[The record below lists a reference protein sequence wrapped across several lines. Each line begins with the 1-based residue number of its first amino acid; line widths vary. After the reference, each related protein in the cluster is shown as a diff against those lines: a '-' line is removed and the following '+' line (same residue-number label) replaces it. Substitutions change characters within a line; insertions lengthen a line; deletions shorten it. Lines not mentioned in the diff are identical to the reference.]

1 MKRTKK
7 MIAWA
12 TVLAMAV
19 VPAATSRAD
28 ENTDASENAFAKYDE
43 TVEISSVKN
52 LGASG
57 LDFPEGD
64 SLEDNVWSRYLE
76 ETLNIKLN
84 WLWST
89 NSEQYPQKV
98 NIAITSDDIPDV
110 MQVSASQLKMMY
122 DNGQIMDITDA
133 MKTWRLIQRK
143 S

>member
-12 TVLAMAV
+12 TALAMAV

-43 TVEISSVKN
+43 TVEISSVKD

-57 LDFPEGD
+57 PDFPEGD

-98 NIAITSDDIPDV
+98 NIAITSDDIPGCYAGQRISAEDDV
-110 MQVSASQLKMMY
+110 
-122 DNGQIMDITDA
+122 
-133 MKTWRLIQRK
+133 R
-143 S
+143 

>member
-12 TVLAMAV
+12 TALAMAV

-52 LGASG
+52 PVASG

-110 MQVSASQLKMMY
+110 MQVSDL
-122 DNGQIMDITDA
+122 
-133 MKTWRLIQRK
+133 
-143 S
+143 